1 MSKRLIGA
9 VVGGALMVAST
20 TAVAAESRASLA
32 SASPWATLSVMSG
45 AATAATFCGSSA
57 VIAGA
62 QAAIAQG
69 GCVLPQVD
77 SAAAVPQSAASAPP
91 RPIPVPP
98 VEPVGGLYFDP
109 LLLAIGAVAIAALVY
124 FLVVKKGGNSPNSP
138 A

>member
-1 MSKRLIGA
+1 MSKRLMGA
-9 VVGGALMVAST
+9 IAASALMVAST
-20 TAVAAESRASLA
+20 SAVAAESRASYA
-32 SASPWATLSVMSG
+32 PSSPWATLSMMSG

-62 QAAIAQG
+62 AAVAQG

-77 SAAAVPQSAASAPP
+77 DLAPVAQSAAPP

-109 LLLAIGAVAIAALVY
+109 LLLAIGAVALAALVY
-124 FLVVKKGGNSPNSP
+124 FVLIKKGGDSPNSP
-138 A
+138 G

>member
-1 MSKRLIGA
+1 MGKRLIGA
-9 VVGGALMVAST
+9 VVAGALMVAST
-20 TAVAAESRASLA
+20 SAVAAGSRAS
-32 SASPWATLSVMSG
+32 SAPSNPWATLSMMSG

-57 VIAGA
+57 AIAGA
-62 QAAIAQG
+62 AAVAQG

-77 SAAAVPQSAASAPP
+77 DLAPVAQTAPP

-109 LLLAIGAVAIAALVY
+109 LLLAIGAVALAALVY
-124 FLVVKKGGNSPNSP
+124 FVLVKKGGDSPNSP